1 MSVPTH
7 NLYDF
12 VHQTTKR
19 RFWLFY
25 FYPWG
30 SRDLND
36 LIDHQIDLDSHNG
49 ISIDNRFDF
58 KKFNLVIDYK
68 HQITH
73 DLVRWTQPNIICHDQ
88 EPLSFNRYN
97 ENSELI
103 ANYTITESKFNNLSL
118 KKIIPHS
125 IYKKSILL
133 HSELNSGELKK
144 FEETDLFVGAY
155 WWSHAVIARDWYRYA
170 EHDSTLINTC
180 TEPEK
185 LFLTYCRDVTGSR
198 QYRKTFLSKLQQ
210 HNLTDSCRVQ
220 SKHINQAQP
229 SLSAEYNSAD
239 FVGTA
244 FSVVLETIFDDRIH
258 LTEKTL
264 RPIACGHP
272 FLLANGPGS
281 LKQLQKYGFKTFHPY
296 INEDYDLIDDH
307 EQRLDCIVT
316 EMNRLKLLSPTEL
329 SAVLQQCH
337 AIANYNKKWF
347 FSNDFLDTITKEL
360 ENNVNSAYHQIEHLY
375 KCDQWLDTRR
385 ELRKNRVPVK
395 KDYQRTTLIKL
406 IRELRK
412 AYGIKACE

>member
-1 MSVPTH
+1 M
-7 NLYDF
+7 
-12 VHQTTKR
+12 
-19 RFWLFY
+19 
-25 FYPWG
+25 
-30 SRDLND
+30 
-36 LIDHQIDLDSHNG
+36 
-49 ISIDNRFDF
+49 
-58 KKFNLVIDYK
+58 
-68 HQITH
+68 
-73 DLVRWTQPNIICHDQ
+73 
-88 EPLSFNRYN
+88 
-97 ENSELI
+97 
-103 ANYTITESKFNNLSL
+103 
-118 KKIIPHS
+118 
-125 IYKKSILL
+125 
-133 HSELNSGELKK
+133 
-144 FEETDLFVGAY
+144 
-155 WWSHAVIARDWYRYA
+155 
-170 EHDSTLINTC
+170 
-180 TEPEK
+180 
-185 LFLTYCRDVTGSR
+185 
-198 QYRKTFLSKLQQ
+198 
-210 HNLTDSCRVQ
+210 TDSCRVQ